1 MFLPNT
7 YADSATLC
15 YVSRYKLR
23 ALIFIAEGVWN
34 TLKGNY

>member
-1 MFLPNT
+1 MFLPST

-15 YVSRYKLR
+15 YETRYKLL
-23 ALIFIAEGVWN
+23 ALIFIVEDVWN